1 MPTRRDIFRI
11 LGSALEAGG
20 QGLLAQQERDFDA
33 EQARLNRE
41 IDRENLEIQRA
52 RNRLGRDELGLN
64 RDKLALDTTVQE
76 ATIAREAQGLLRAE
90 IGDALARGDAPE
102 VERILSGAVGR
113 RPAPYSG
120 LEPEGMADVDSPWW
134 TQLTLP
140 RTPEAAQEIQ
150 GALASRFGI
159 GQEGSDL
166 RWEDIPEHA
175 ITELVR
181 QREAA
186 SATPGLS
193 TDPRFAGPP
202 TAAYQTPPVPLLPS
216 GEYLTPTTQH
226 IRGVQEA
233 SEAARARFFR
243 ELETQPMTP
252 FETESLAQRKRQT
265 DAYIEMQKQFGK
277 RVAEG
282 DPTDPRRFLGGQG
295 GSELQGTEPSV
306 AVLAAFEADA
316 AEFGMP
322 RVITSD
328 FDRLQRGAMGE
339 DIEAWQGAPWKVP
352 KDDTFASLPPSASLS
367 PTRGL
372 SDPFIET
379 LSKDE
384 VVFETQDGRLS
395 ADEARVAY
403 INRITELLNLERLK
417 SEAIQG
423 DPDRY
428 GGVGS
433 VEYSEKLG
441 AVHEAIAKYF
451 AVIERATKF
460 FEQYSNPEQAAIFN
474 RIISQ

>member
-33 EQARLNRE
+33 EQAALNRE

-64 RDKLALDTTVQE
+64 RDRLALETTAQE
-76 ATIAREAQGLLRAE
+76 ARIAKEAQGLFSAE
-90 IGDALARGDAPE
+90 IRDALARGDAPE

-252 FETESLAQRKRQT
+252 FETESLAQRNRQT
-265 DAYIEMQKQFGK
+265 DAYIEMQKQLGK
-277 RVAEG
+277 RAAEG
-282 DPTDPRRFLGGQG
+282 DPTDPRRFLGGTG

-306 AVLAAFEADA
+306 AVLAMFEADA

-322 RVITSD
+322 MVISPAAANQ
-328 FDRLQRGAMGE
+328 DRLARSSMN
-339 DIEAWQGAPWKVP
+339 
-352 KDDTFASLPPSASLS
+352 LS
-367 PTRGL
+367 PGGAFSPDQAPL
-372 SDPFIET
+372 P
-379 LSKDE
+379 E
-384 VVFETQDGRLS
+384 VVFETRDGRLS

-403 INRITELLNLERLK
+403 INRITALLDLERLK

-423 DPDRY
+423 DPDRH

-441 AVHEAIAKYF
+441 AVHEAIANYF
-451 AVIERATKF
+451 AVIERARKF
-460 FEQYSNPEQAAIFN
+460 FEQYSDPEQAAIFN

>member
-216 GEYLTPTTQH
+216 GEYLTPTTEH

-243 ELETQPMTP
+243 ELETRPMTP
-252 FETESLAQRKRQT
+252 FETESLEQQSRRT
-265 DAYIEMQKQFGK
+265 NAYIEMQEQLGK
-277 RVAEG
+277 RAAEG

-295 GSELQGTEPSV
+295 GSELQGTEPSF

-328 FDRLQRGAMGE
+328 FDRLQRGAMKG
-339 DIEAWQGAPWKVP
+339 
-352 KDDTFASLPPSASLS
+352 DTSMSLS

-372 SDPFIET
+372 SDPFVEMQK
-379 LSKDE
+379 KDE